1 MQRMRS
7 MAKTTQKKIYPNLHY
22 CQICYCTLKDSYLV
36 KIHQKTHRENQ
47 NVSTLKRSL
56 MNELRLQKIYNHFNN
71 EGKFLTIQRILNY
84 LKNKNH
90 VLYKNFKLLQN
101 ANLEM
106 FNNFKNKSKFPC
118 INCGECFKNNFELSV
133 HYRNK
138 QCVEDSEKTC
148 SFCLQIRSCFNG
160 NCKIKTIFAY
170 CDSTHLSTP
179 RVPNTPNSRFADL
192 CFKW

>member
-7 MAKTTQKKIYPNLHY
+7 MAKSTQKKIDPNLQY
-22 CQICYCTLKDSYLV
+22 CQICYCSLKDSYLV

-71 EGKFLTIQRILNY
+71 EGKFLTIQTILNN
-84 LKNKNH
+84 LKNQNH

-148 SFCLQIRSCFNG
+148 SFCL
-160 NCKIKTIFAY
+160 KINTRDHRTYHNIECVACGVTVGGLIYHLKTIDHTPY
-170 CDSTHLSTP
+170 ITHSTT
-179 RVPNTPNSRFADL
+179 V
-192 CFKW
+192 